1 MTVLDSNVA
10 PDLDLDLRTKAFLSS
25 FPLITAL
32 KKIISEQIETN
43 YQGIFYEGKMKC
55 FVKQVDS
62 FSTCK
67 TTLLTLLAGSYYDLE
82 KDCHKSTLQSLHLTE
97 DTPTRHLQNALTK
110 KPP

>member
-1 MTVLDSNVA
+1 MTVLDSSVA
-10 PDLDLDLRTKAFLSS
+10 PHLDLDLRTKAFLSS

-32 KKIISEQIETN
+32 NKIISEQIETN

-62 FSTCK
+62 FSICK
-67 TTLLTLLAGSYYDLE
+67 TTLLTLLAGSYDLE

-97 DTPTRHLQNALTK
+97 DIPTRHLQNALTK
-110 KPP
+110 TPP